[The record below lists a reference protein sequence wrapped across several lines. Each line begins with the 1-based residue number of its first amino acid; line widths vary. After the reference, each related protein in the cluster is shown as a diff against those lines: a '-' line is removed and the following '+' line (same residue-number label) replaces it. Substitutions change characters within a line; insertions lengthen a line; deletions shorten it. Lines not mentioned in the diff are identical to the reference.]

1 MLTVFNFW
9 VQKIIMS
16 NPVFKPYQQNQG
28 YLFPPNIED
37 LIAANHPVRIVSEVI
52 DKIDMD
58 VILNKYKGVGASSY
72 HPRMLLKVLVYGYLN
87 NIYSSR
93 RMEAAVKENIYFMWL
108 SGMNQPDHHTINR
121 FRSERLRNILKEVF
135 AQIVLLLVD
144 SGHVSLKEIY
154 TDGTKIESVANR
166 YSFVWGKAIKT
177 SRERIKEQL
186 KELWAY
192 TQKIAAQEKEDDTPP
207 DFDKVD
213 SENVK
218 ATIEKIDAALKDKKV
233 SKEVKQKLNYARNKW
248 PDKLKQYDKQ
258 ETILAGRNSY
268 SKKDTGA
275 TFMRMKEDYM
285 RNGQLKPGYNVQVST
300 NNQFVVNYSLHPNPA
315 DTKTLIPH
323 LEQHKLLYKTLPEVQ
338 VTDAG
343 YGSEENYQYLYKQG
357 IQAYIKPTDFDRKQK
372 TSWQP
377 NPFATEYLHYNA
389 AKDEYSCP
397 ADKPMKRTGSYRKK
411 EKGGFIKT
419 YTLYQAKGCRNC
431 PLKEACHKQK
441 GNRIIKV
448 NHKGRQLKQQAE
460 QRLKT
465 ERGIYYRKKRPAD
478 VEPVFGNIKYNK
490 NFKRFLLKGIN
501 KTEIEW
507 GLLCIAHNLKKIA
520 A

>member
-1 MLTVFNFW
+1 
-9 VQKIIMS
+9 
-16 NPVFKPYQQNQG
+16 VFKPYQQNQQ
-28 YLFPPNIED
+28 YLFPPSLED
-37 LIAANHPVRIVSEVI
+37 MIAANHPVRVVSEVI
-52 DKIDMD
+52 DRIDID
-58 VILNKYKGVGASSY
+58 IILKKYKAVGTSSY

-87 NIYSSR
+87 NVYSSR
-93 RMEAAVKENIYFMWL
+93 RMEACVKENIYFMWL

-121 FRSERLRNILKEVF
+121 FRSERLRHILKEVF
-135 AQIVLLLVD
+135 AQIVMLLVD

-154 TDGTKIESVANR
+154 TDGSKIESVANR

-192 TQKIAAQEKEDDTPP
+192 TQKIAAQEKQDNTPP

-218 ATIEKIDAALKDKKV
+218 ATIEKIDAALKDKEV
-233 SKEVKQKLNYARNKW
+233 SKEVKQKLSYAKKQW
-248 PDKLKQYDKQ
+248 PDKLNQYAKQ
-258 ETILAGRNSY
+258 EKILAGRNSY

-285 RNGQLKPGYNVQVST
+285 KNGQLKPGYNVQIST
-300 NNQFVVNYSLHPNPA
+300 HNQYVVNYSLHPNAA

-323 LEQHKLLYKTLPEVQ
+323 LEQHKALYKNLPDAV
-338 VTDAG
+338 VADAG
-343 YGSEENYQYLYKQG
+343 YGSEENYQYLNKKG
-357 IQAYIKPTDFDRKQK
+357 IEAYIKPTDFDRKQK
-372 TSWQP
+372 RNWQP
-377 NPFATEYLHYNA
+377 NPFASEYLEYNA
-389 AKDEYSCP
+389 STDGYSCP
-397 ADKPMKRTGSYRKK
+397 AGKPMKRIGQQKQK
-411 EKGGFIKT
+411 ERGFIKT
-419 YTLYQAKGCRNC
+419 YTYYKAKGCSNC

-465 ERGIYYRKKRPAD
+465 AEGIYYRKKRPAD

-490 NFKRFLLKGIN
+490 NFKRFLLKGID

>member
-1 MLTVFNFW
+1 
-9 VQKIIMS
+9 MS
-16 NPVFKPYQQNQG
+16 QPVFKPYQQNQQ
-28 YLFPPNIED
+28 YLFPPSLED
-37 LIAANHPVRIVSEVI
+37 MIAANHPVRVVSEVI
-52 DKIDMD
+52 DRIDID
-58 VILNKYKGVGASSY
+58 IILKKYKAVGTSSY

-87 NIYSSR
+87 NVYSSR
-93 RMEAAVKENIYFMWL
+93 RMEACVKENIYFMWL

-121 FRSERLRNILKEVF
+121 FRSERLRHILKEVF
-135 AQIVLLLVD
+135 AQIVMLLVD

-154 TDGTKIESVANR
+154 TDGSKIESVANR

-192 TQKIAAQEKEDDTPP
+192 TQKIAAQEKQDNTPP

-218 ATIEKIDAALKDKKV
+218 ATIEKIDAALKDKEV
-233 SKEVKQKLNYARNKW
+233 SKEVKQKLSYAKKQW
-248 PDKLKQYDKQ
+248 PDKLNQYAKQ
-258 ETILAGRNSY
+258 EKILAGRNSY

-285 RNGQLKPGYNVQVST
+285 KNGQLKPGYNVQIST
-300 NNQFVVNYSLHPNPA
+300 HNQYVVNYSLHPNAA

-323 LEQHKLLYKTLPEVQ
+323 LEQHKALYKNLPDAV
-338 VTDAG
+338 VADAG
-343 YGSEENYQYLYKQG
+343 YGSEENYQYLNKKG
-357 IQAYIKPTDFDRKQK
+357 IEAYIKPTDFDRKQK
-372 TSWQP
+372 RNWQP
-377 NPFATEYLHYNA
+377 NPFASEYLEYNA
-389 AKDEYSCP
+389 STDGYSCP
-397 ADKPMKRTGSYRKK
+397 AGKPMKRIGQQKQK
-411 EKGGFIKT
+411 ERGFIKT
-419 YTLYQAKGCRNC
+419 YTYYKAKGCSNC

-465 ERGIYYRKKRPAD
+465 AEGIYYRKKRPAD

-490 NFKRFLLKGIN
+490 NFKRFLLKGID